1 MRPSFGFAALA
12 ALLLT
17 PLTALSGQPAPS
29 AAPQARSPLLPTT
42 ALTTR
47 SGISEMKLS
56 PDGNRIALK
65 AVGRDGKAR
74 LALVDANTKQVIS
87 NLEISA
93 KQEPER
99 PRRPSSPVPAATL
112 MTSGSMTA
120 TGWKR

>member
-87 NLEISA
+87 NLKISA
-93 KQEPER
+93 KRNRRDHGEPL
-99 PRRPSSPVPAATL
+99 RPSRQRP
-112 MTSGSMTA
+112 
-120 TGWKR
+120 